1 MLAIASSTVLTI
13 VPFTHPGRKTSAGGR
28 HRARDQ
34 GNQRLRQL
42 AATDEDQLQRM
53 VAADEAEALSSPS
66 LDVIEHGDGEFRDD
80 CTALEAI
87 CSAVPV
93 EMVAP
98 LATKETAKD
107 ASIAYGRRR
116 RRTFVLSTRRSRSGT
131 ASRLKTLRCT

>member
-1 MLAIASSTVLTI
+1 
-13 VPFTHPGRKTSAGGR
+13 
-28 HRARDQ
+28 
-34 GNQRLRQL
+34 
-42 AATDEDQLQRM
+42 M

-80 CTALEAI
+80 CTALKAI

-107 ASIAYGRRR
+107 A
-116 RRTFVLSTRRSRSGT
+116 
-131 ASRLKTLRCT
+131 